1 MKPRQQSRDLIKLI
15 SKDVISLFGRRSHEE
30 VVVVVEAD
38 IVEEVV
44 EAVIVEEV
52 VVVVVV
58 VDMAA
63 DVEETDMEVEEEV
76 EVVTRKISYRPSGY
90 FHKHLEMSPRVT
102 HIRSYVFDRDLND
115 EVVAA
120 AATTMEA
127 DMTTIDCQLQY
138 ILSNSFEMFYIYFLP
153 KQFGLASIVLS
164 S

>member
-1 MKPRQQSRDLIKLI
+1 MKPRQQSRDFIKLI

-30 VVVVVEAD
+30 VVEAD
-38 IVEEVV
+38 IVEEVA

-52 VVVVVV
+52 V
-58 VDMAA
+58 DMAA
-63 DVEETDMEVEEEV
+63 DVEVMVDME
-76 EVVTRKISYRPSGY
+76 RKISYRPSGY

-127 DMTTIDCQLQY
+127 DMTTSDC
-138 ILSNSFEMFYIYFLP
+138 
-153 KQFGLASIVLS
+153 K
-164 S
+164 